1 MYGNIDQPTIF
12 VPAQGRWGMCFQNHI
27 SWKLKTV
34 FKKNH
39 LKFGVEFQ
47 KGQDDRHGLRALQAL
62 SLIRNFKSIIKR
74 VCNYI
79 NLTLPWRRQSLPF
92 EMQQFTHCI
101 KDYKLKGRL
110 KLSDNSLTVVMT
122 YFFKFLISFCYLL
135 RSVGKLL
142 QVV

>member
-1 MYGNIDQPTIF
+1 MIFNQEREKSDEKMQPLCCAYDTNDHVRQHRLANIYCARQ
-12 VPAQGRWGMCFQNHI
+12 RGMGDVFLEPHLLEI
-27 SWKLKTV
+27 EKT
-34 FKKNH
+34 

-47 KGQDDRHGLRALQAL
+47 KRQNDGDGLRALQAL
-62 SLIRNFKSIIKR
+62 SLTLNFKSIIKR

-122 YFFKFLISFCYLL
+122 YFI
-135 RSVGKLL
+135 
-142 QVV
+142 

>member
-1 MYGNIDQPTIF
+1 MQLRCCAYDTNDHVRQHRLAYNFCARP
-12 VPAQGRWGMCFQNHI
+12 RGMGDVFLEPHQLEIKNC
-27 SWKLKTV
+27 LK
-34 FKKNH
+34 KKP
-39 LKFGVEFQ
+39 LKFGVEFS

-92 EMQQFTHCI
+92 EMQQFTHCL
-101 KDYKLKGRL
+101 KDYKLQERL

-122 YFFKFLISFCYLL
+122 YFI
-135 RSVGKLL
+135 
-142 QVV
+142 